1 MPPSPGY
8 TRHAELELFLIEP
21 PILSWLELCREEDLR
36 PSHSRNRFFSL
47 STMSSRTWD
56 CIVKRRWWREVITG
70 GHRATRYL
78 DSPSF
83 NESSPE
89 TAYFGKL
96 SAIVVDEGMIRLV
109 ERERKKWDIEKERE
123 SERGAILAAAVTSR
137 AESPR
142 PISGMLATAQDKQ
155 PPLFWCVVA
164 LEGCW

>member
-8 TRHAELELFLIEP
+8 TRHAELELFIIEP

-70 GHRATRYL
+70 GQRATRYL

-109 ERERKKWDIEKERE
+109 ERERKKMRHRKGERE
-123 SERGAILAAAVTSR
+123 WKRSNLGSCSDITSR
-137 AESPR
+137 VS
-142 PISGMLATAQDKQ
+142 ATHIGHACDS
-155 PPLFWCVVA
+155 A
-164 LEGCW
+164 G